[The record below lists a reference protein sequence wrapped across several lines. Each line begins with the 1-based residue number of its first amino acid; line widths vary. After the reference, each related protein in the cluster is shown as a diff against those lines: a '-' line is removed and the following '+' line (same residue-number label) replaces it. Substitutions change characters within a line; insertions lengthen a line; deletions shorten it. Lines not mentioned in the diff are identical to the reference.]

1 MATQQMTATAIPDH
15 VPASAI
21 LPFDPWS
28 GMENGPHEA
37 LERVR
42 PYGAVVYSPRHHIA
56 GFAPNGCWMI
66 TRAQQARKLLLDSKR
81 FSSQNTTGIPQALG
95 ESFQLAPIECDAPHH
110 MVARSALNPLFSPR
124 AMKALEGKI
133 RERTNGLIDRALEK
147 GECDFVTDF
156 AKILPSEIFLDL
168 MGLPH
173 SRLAEFLAWEDM
185 IMGAT
190 DVMIRIQ
197 GLRSVSDYLRAEI
210 RARTSNPTGDVL
222 STVVHSER
230 NGVKLSES
238 DALGTAILLYIAGLD
253 TVVNTLCWQF
263 RHLAMTPADQEKLR
277 AEPEKIATAVEEL
290 LRAFSIVSLTRI
302 VTEDLEF
309 EGFPMKK
316 GDVVSIPTPLCSR
329 DPAEFEKA
337 GIVDLDRGASRHFA
351 FGFGPHICLGMHLA
365 RIEMSVAIQQWLTRV
380 PPFRIRPDARITASG
395 GAVLSIDTLPLVW
408 S

>member
-15 VPASAI
+15 VPASAV

-28 GMENGPHEA
+28 GMEDGPHEA

-42 PYGAVVYSPRHHIA
+42 PYGPVVYSPRHHIA
-56 GFAPNGCWMI
+56 GFAPNGCWMV
-66 TRAQQARKLLLDSKR
+66 TRSRQARKLLMDSKR

-95 ESFQLAPIECDAPHH
+95 ESFQLAPIESDAPLH
-110 MVARSALNPLFSPR
+110 MAARSALNPLFSPK
-124 AMKALEGKI
+124 AMKALEDKI

-147 GECDFVTDF
+147 GEVDFVADF

-168 MGLPH
+168 IGLPH
-173 SRLAEFLAWEDM
+173 SRLAEFLEWEEM

-190 DVMIRIQ
+190 DVMIRVQ
-197 GLRSVSDYLRAEI
+197 GLQAVSSYLREEI
-210 RARTSNPTGDVL
+210 RARADNPTDDVL
-222 STVVHSER
+222 STLVHSER

-238 DALGTAILLYIAGLD
+238 DALGTSILLYIAGLD

-277 AEPEKIATAVEEL
+277 AEPEKIAKAVEEL

-309 EGFPMKK
+309 EGIQMKK

-329 DPAEFEKA
+329 DPAEFENA
-337 GIVDLDRGASRHFA
+337 DVVDLDRGASRHFA

-365 RIEMSVAIQQWLTRV
+365 RVEMNVAIEQWLARV
-380 PPFRIRPDARITASG
+380 PPFRIKEGAKITAHG